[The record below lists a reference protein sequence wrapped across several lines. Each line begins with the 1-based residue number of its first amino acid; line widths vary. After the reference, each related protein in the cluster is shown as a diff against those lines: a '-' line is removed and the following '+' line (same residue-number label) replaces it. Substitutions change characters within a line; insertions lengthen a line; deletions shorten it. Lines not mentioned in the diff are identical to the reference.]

1 MFHDL
6 TRTVYCEDVRN
17 ARRGVEFAKLSEY
30 GRFTLDCELNWPQ
43 NAISK
48 IFKYDS
54 NFKRNV

>member
-30 GRFTLDCELNWPQ
+30 GRFTLDCELN
-43 NAISK
+43 
-48 IFKYDS
+48 
-54 NFKRNV
+54 